1 MATDYGQ
8 LWESALQTIRQKL
21 NNEDEFNNWFRPV
34 VYESFSTSDHVLVLK
49 VPSASHNEYIEK
61 NHLRLLA
68 EVLIP
73 IFGKKVRLIYRIM
86 VDQQNNQSVTEA
98 QENELVQA
106 RKNAS
111 QKQSNLPPID
121 AQLDPRMNFGS
132 FIEGD
137 SNKFSR
143 TVAINIAEHP
153 KTNKF
158 NPMFVFG
165 PSGCGK
171 THLINAIGMRAKDIY
186 PNLRVLYVSART
198 FQQQFTTATTQ
209 NKVNDFIAFYQTID
223 MLIVDDIQ
231 EWISVEKTQLAFF
244 HIFDFLFRQ
253 QKRIIL
259 SSDRSPAQLRGMH
272 ERLITRFAWGVT
284 TEVEKPNV
292 QLCKDIL
299 KSKVS
304 RDGLTISDEVLEYIA
319 TTVNGSVR
327 ELQGVINSLMAYSI
341 VADTD
346 IDMRLTEKVVKRII
360 HISDEPV
367 NLDHIFDAVCE
378 HCHVTPQDING
389 KSRKKEFTQA
399 RQIAMYLASRHTT
412 LTSPRIGIL
421 IGGRDHTTVLH
432 SCRKIEKEIKKNQDL
447 KLLVDKIEKEI
458 KERR

>member
-8 LWESALQTIRQKL
+8 LWESALQTIRQEL
-21 NNEDEFNNWFRPV
+21 GNEDEFNNWFRPIV
-34 VYESFSTSDHVLVLK
+34 FESFSPSDHVLVLK

-61 NHLRLLA
+61 NHLHLLA
-68 EVLIP
+68 KVLIP

-121 AQLDPRMNFGS
+121 AQLDPRMNFGN

-171 THLINAIGMRAKDIY
+171 THLINAIGMRAKDHF

-209 NKVNDFIAFYQTID
+209 NKVNDFIAFYQSID
-223 MLIVDDIQ
+223 LLIVDDIQ

-284 TEVEKPNV
+284 TEVDKPNV

-341 VADTD
+341 VANTD

-367 NLDHIFDAVCE
+367 NLNNIFDAVCE

-432 SCRKIEKEIKKNQDL
+432 SCRKIEKELKKNQDL

>member
-8 LWESALQTIRQKL
+8 LWESALQTIRQEL
-21 NNEDEFNNWFRPV
+21 GNEDEFNNWFRPIV
-34 VYESFSTSDHVLVLK
+34 FESFSPTDHVLVLK

-68 EVLIP
+68 KVLIP
-73 IFGKKVRLIYRIM
+73 IFSKKVKLIYRIM

-121 AQLDPRMNFGS
+121 AQLDPRMNFGN

-171 THLINAIGMRAKDIY
+171 THLINAIGMRAKDHF

-209 NKVNDFIAFYQTID
+209 NKVNDFIAFYQSID
-223 MLIVDDIQ
+223 LLIVDDIQ

-284 TEVEKPNV
+284 TEVDKPNV

-341 VADTD
+341 VANTD

-367 NLDHIFDAVCE
+367 NLDNIFDAVCE

-432 SCRKIEKEIKKNQDL
+432 SCRKIEKELKKNQDL